1 MISRGDLD
9 ANREKAAEHRLT
21 FPVVLQRHWDTSRDY
36 GMFATPIAYLIDE
49 DGVIAADVA
58 VGLEPIIS
66 LASTAAG
73 KEVAAT

>member
-1 MISRGDLD
+1 
-9 ANREKAAEHRLT
+9 
-21 FPVVLQRHWDTSRDY
+21 
-36 GMFATPIAYLIDE
+36 MFATPIAYLIDE